1 MLKRFII
8 NLLIKLLGVDEMM
21 ALLLAQRVI
30 LGKLEF
36 KDVPDSLKPQVY
48 EHLKDSGVEF
58 LAGDYKPPVTE
69 PETGE

>member
-1 MLKRFII
+1 MIVRF
-8 NLLIKLLGVDEMM
+8 LIKLIIKILEDDEMM

-36 KDVPDSLKPQVY
+36 EAVPEVLKPQVY

-58 LAGDYKPPVTE
+58 LAGDYQPPTE
-69 PETGE
+69 

>member
-1 MLKRFII
+1 MIVRFFLNQI
-8 NLLIKLLGVDEMM
+8 IKLLGDDEMM

-36 KDVPDSLKPQVY
+36 EAVPETLKPQVY

-58 LAGDYKPPVTE
+58 LAGDYKPPVT
-69 PETGE
+69 T